1 MALKVTDI
9 AAGNV
14 TATQIQAPYEPITQK
29 TDLFENQV
37 TLFIMRLLRL
47 VGIDDKPTYTRSKFV
62 NVESDIN
69 TILTAAPYLTDEYV
83 TEKILTLLGDADMI
97 DTVLQQKAREQANR
111 FTLTGGEDD
120 ENA

>member
-14 TATQIQAPYEPITQK
+14 TATQIQAAYEPITQK

-47 VGIDDKPTYTRSKFV
+47 IGIDDTPTYTRSKFV
-62 NVESDIN
+62 NIESEIN

-97 DTVLQQKAREQANR
+97 DMVLQQKAQEQANR
-111 FTLTGGEDD
+111 FTTVGGEDD